1 MQKDKLLTSCL
12 RGYYITTRLRY
23 GRVSIDK
30 LAAVGG
36 TSAKIILQ
44 TYHDFYSEKEYDEL
58 NRGFELEEDS
68 PTVEFTD
75 DGFLIANRLDRA
87 ML

>member
-1 MQKDKLLTSCL
+1 M
-12 RGYYITTRLRY
+12 RLRY
-23 GRVSIDK
+23 GMVSIDK
-30 LAAVGG
+30 LAAACG

-44 TYHDFYSEKEYDEL
+44 TYYHFYAEKEYDEL
-58 NRGFELEEDS
+58 NRGFELGEDS

-75 DGFLIANRLDRA
+75 DGFLTANDLDRA